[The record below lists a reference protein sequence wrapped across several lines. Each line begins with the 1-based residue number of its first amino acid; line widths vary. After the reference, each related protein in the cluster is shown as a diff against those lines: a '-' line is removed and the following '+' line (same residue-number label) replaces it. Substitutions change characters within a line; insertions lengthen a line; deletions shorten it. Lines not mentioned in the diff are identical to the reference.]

1 MEIREVNQSEF
12 DGLIS
17 RIEDAIDNNLA
28 LSTDDLRLLL
38 SAIHTLTELQNRLED
53 NDITLQ
59 KLRKLLG
66 LVKKS
71 ESRKNKN
78 NKGNNNSNRPKGSSN
93 KPKPVPKV
101 IPVEHHPMTTHQK
114 GDVCSVCQKGKL
126 YKFQVLEF
134 IRITAHAPFEAKKHV
149 IERFRCN
156 LCQTIFTAD
165 VPEAVTEDGPLTQ
178 KYGYSARSA
187 MAIEKFY
194 SGLAYN
200 HQEMTSL
207 LRGLRISSST
217 IYDQVSAL
225 SEDITPAYRHL
236 QYLAAQAEIFLFDDT
251 GHKILSQEPQ
261 EKVCRDGKTRT
272 RSGIYCSG
280 LIAYTVERYEIV
292 LFEISLGH
300 AGEHV
305 DSILAK
311 RVPELPKPKVMSDAL
326 NSNSVKACPV
336 ETGNCNSHGRRNF
349 FDIENQFPEAVEY
362 VLDEY
367 AKIWQ
372 HERTVKELKL
382 DDDQRLAYHIEHS
395 LPVMESLKTWCEDQI
410 SKSDYEAHS
419 GLGKAIRYFL
429 NHYEALIS
437 FCKYPGMPI
446 DNNRMEETL
455 KIIIRGRKSYMFFKT
470 VAGATVANIIS
481 SLIMTAHRCNEN
493 PFEYLTA
500 LQQYKVDQKSH
511 PELWM
516 PWNFRDR
523 MKQLKHPPNQS
534 TNQTNNTATNTQ
546 VA

>member
-1 MEIREVNQSEF
+1 MEIREVNQTEL
-12 DGLIS
+12 DGLIG
-17 RIEDAIDNNLA
+17 RVEDAIENNLA
-28 LSTDDLRLLL
+28 LSSDDLRLLL
-38 SAIHTLTELQNRLED
+38 SAIHTLTELQHRLED

-66 LVKKS
+66 MVNKS
-71 ESRKNKN
+71 EAKKNT
-78 NKGNNNSNRPKGSSN
+78 NSSSKHPKSSN
-93 KPKPVPKV
+93 KKPKTPSTQKD
-101 IPVEHHPMTTHQK
+101 IAVEHHPMTEFKK
-114 GDVCSVCQKGKL
+114 GDECPECPTEKKGKL

-165 VPEAVTEDGPLTQ
+165 VPESLTEDGPLTQ

-187 MAIEKFY
+187 MAIDKFY

-207 LRGLRISSST
+207 LRGLRVSSST

-225 SEDITPAYRHL
+225 SEDATPAYRHL

-261 EKVCRDGKTRT
+261 EKLCRDGKTRT

-280 LIAYTVERYEIV
+280 LTAYTVERYEIT

-311 RVPELPKPKVMSDAL
+311 RAPELPKPKVMSDAL
-326 NSNSVKACPV
+326 SSNSVKACTV
-336 ETGNCNSHGRRNF
+336 DTGNCNSHGRRNY
-349 FDIENQFPEAVEY
+349 FDIENQFPEQVNY
-362 VLDEY
+362 VLNEY

-372 HERTVKELKL
+372 NETTVKELKL
-382 DDDQRLAYHIEHS
+382 DDDQRLAYHKKHS
-395 LPVMESLKTWCEDQI
+395 LPIMESIKSWCLKQLDQA
-410 SKSDYEAHS
+410 DYEEHS
-419 GLGKAIRYFL
+419 GLGKANRYFIQ
-429 NHYEALIS
+429 HYEALIG

-470 VAGATVANIIS
+470 VAGATVANIVS
-481 SLIMTAHRCNEN
+481 SLIMTAHRCQEN

-500 LQQYKVDQKSH
+500 LQQYKEDQKSY

-516 PWNFRDR
+516 PWNFRKR
-523 MKQLKHPPNQS
+523 IKELKTQSDTVPDNQ
-534 TNQTNNTATNTQ
+534 A
-546 VA
+546 A